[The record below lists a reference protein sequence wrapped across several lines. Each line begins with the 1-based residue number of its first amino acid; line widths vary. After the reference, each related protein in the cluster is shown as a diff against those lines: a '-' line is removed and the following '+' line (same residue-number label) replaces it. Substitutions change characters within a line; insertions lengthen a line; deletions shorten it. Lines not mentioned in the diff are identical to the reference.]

1 MSDDPLFKDVTYYIV
16 GDIDQKVS
24 NFTIF
29 VSFFAFGF
37 FFKVANNCI
46 NLLIATGYI
55 AAK

>member
-29 VSFFAFGF
+29 VSYFAFF
-37 FFKVANNCI
+37 
-46 NLLIATGYI
+46 LR
-55 AAK
+55 